1 MSEDKRTKIGT
12 GTVKAVT
19 GPSATPAPIA
29 QQDSSKNATEFM
41 DPSTTPAPL
50 STPAPAQHQTSY
62 LPPAAPTVDPLLGQ
76 VLAGRYLI
84 RKKLGEGGMGA
95 VYLASHQLL
104 EKDVALKVLHNE
116 FARKPDL
123 VERFIQE
130 AKAASRI
137 RHENVIDISDFGTTP
152 EGIVF
157 FAMELLNG
165 HDLHEEVARARIAG
179 QLLPWSR
186 TKKIFLQICGALS
199 AAHARGI
206 VHRDLKP
213 ENVYLVDFLGEGDF
227 VKLLDFGIAKL
238 TEVNE
243 EGRKLTKTGMLFGTP
258 EYMSPEQARGEHVDH
273 RVDIYA
279 MGCILFQLVT
289 NRVPFEAENFMGVL
303 SLHLTE
309 PPPEIPP
316 VVFERIG
323 APAALAQVIDRAL
336 AKNRDQR
343 WQTIDDLA
351 NAVREVCGDPIIDPT
366 SRNTAS
372 QTAVRAA
379 SVPAPEKTTQAR
391 VTPPP
396 MAPATDPGTRQR
408 TQWTG
413 NLSVPTT
420 DEAPPQPK
428 SKLPLIIG
436 GVLIA
441 GAAAA
446 AVFFATR
453 GKGDATSGSGTPS
466 GSQVVVNPPPPPDAA
481 VAPPRDLPP
490 PLPDQAQI
498 FIDTEPQGADVID
511 VMTKVSRGTTPAE
524 FSIAGSNSPRQFELK
539 KKGYKTA
546 VIELTPNKEK
556 LAPFKHT
563 LVKGSGTT
571 VVAAPTNPPGPGSQK
586 PPPTTGS
593 GSGSAG
599 VKVETP
605 GPVVKPPPV
614 PDPPDCDEPGACI
627 KTNLTIKCTAKA
639 DCPTGLDC
647 IDGTCK

>member
-12 GTVKAVT
+12 GTIKAVAT
-19 GPSATPAPIA
+19 ATPASVSA
-29 QQDSSKNATEFM
+29 NVTEYM
-41 DPSTTPAPL
+41 DPSAPPPAPITTPAPA
-50 STPAPAQHQTSY
+50 SSPQTSY
-62 LPPAAPTVDPLLGQ
+62 LPPAAPTDDPLLGQ

-104 EKDVALKVLHNE
+104 EKDVALKILHNE
-116 FARKPDL
+116 FARKADL

-152 EGIVF
+152 DGVVF

-179 QLLPWSR
+179 QLLPFSR
-186 TKKIFLQICGALS
+186 TKKIFLQICSALS

-213 ENVYLVDFLGEGDF
+213 ENVYLIDFLGEADF

-238 TEVNE
+238 TEVND

-258 EYMSPEQARGEHVDH
+258 EYMSPEQARGENVDH

-279 MGCILFQLVT
+279 MGCILFQLCT

-309 PPPEIPP
+309 APPEIPP

-323 APAALAQVIDRAL
+323 APPALAHVIERAL
-336 AKNRDQR
+336 DKNRDNR

-351 NAVREVCGDPIIDPT
+351 NAVREVCGDAPVDAA
-366 SRNTAS
+366 SRRTGA

-379 SVPAPEKTTQAR
+379 SVPSPENTTRSRQ
-391 VTPPP
+391 VTPAP
-396 MAPATDPGTRQR
+396 MTPTSPGAERQR

-413 NLSVPTT
+413 NLSVPT
-420 DEAPPQPK
+420 EEGRAQAK
-428 SKLPLIIG
+428 SKLPLLIG
-436 GVLIA
+436 GVVVV
-441 GAAAA
+441 
-446 AVFFATR
+446 AVISLALFFAMR
-453 GKGDATSGSGTPS
+453 GKGESTAGSGSGSQLVVTPP
-466 GSQVVVNPPPPPDAA
+466 SQTPDANLGGNHVTPPPK
-481 VAPPRDLPP
+481 LPE
-490 PLPDQAQI
+490 QAEI
-498 FIDTEPQGADVID
+498 TLDTEPPGADIID
-511 VMTKVSRGTTPAE
+511 VMTNKSRGQTPLA
-524 FSIAGSNSPRQFELK
+524 FKVTGSNTPRQFELK
-539 KKGYKTA
+539 KKGYKSV
-546 VIELTPNKEK
+546 VIELVPNKEK
-556 LAPFKHT
+556 LSPFKET
-563 LVKGSGTT
+563 LVKGVGSTT
-571 VVAAPTNPPGPGSQK
+571 VVRAGSNTPPGPGSAVVT
-586 PPPTTGS
+586 P
-593 GSGSAG
+593 GSGSAV
-599 VKVETP
+599 VKVDPTP
-605 GPVVKPPPV
+605 GSGTGSAVVKPTI

-627 KTNLTIKCTAKA
+627 KTNLVKKCTAKT
-639 DCPTGLDC
+639 DCPAGLDC
-647 IDGTCK
+647 TDGTCK